1 MTPGTP
7 VKPTLVSIVLP
18 VYNQAAH
25 IGETLAEYADAL
37 DRLPIPY
44 ELLPVVNGP
53 RRDRSLE
60 VCREVQARRPSVRAL
75 CVDEGGWGRAVRAG
89 LREARGDLLCYTNS
103 ARTTAKELTLLVL
116 YGIVHPDHVMKATRK
131 VREGAL
137 RRLGSLLYNLEG
149 RALFDLPY
157 WDINGTPKVFPRE
170 FTPLMTLAS
179 DDDLIDLE
187 FDVLCRRYDYPM
199 LEVPVFSS
207 HRHAGKST
215 TNFRSAFRMYT
226 GAFRLRKVMGRP

>member
-1 MTPGTP
+1 VNPA
-7 VKPTLVSIVLP
+7 LVSIVLP
-18 VYNQAAH
+18 VYNQEAH
-25 IGETLAEYADAL
+25 IGKTLAEYADAL

-60 VCREVQARRPSVRAL
+60 ICRETEAGRPSVRTL
-75 CVDEGGWGRAVRAG
+75 CIDEGGWGRAVRAG

-116 YGIVHPDHVMKATRK
+116 YGIVHPDHVIKAMRK
-131 VREGAL
+131 VRESAL
-137 RRLGSLLYNLEG
+137 RRLGSLLYNLEC

-157 WDINGTPKVFPRE
+157 WDINGTPKIFPRDLA
-170 FTPLMTLAS
+170 PLTTLAS

-187 FDVLCRRYDYPM
+187 FHVLCRRHDYPM

-207 HRHAGKST
+207 RRHAGKST
-215 TNFRSAFRMYT
+215 TNFRSAFHMYT
-226 GAFRLRKVMGRP
+226 GAVRLRKRMGRP

>member
-1 MTPGTP
+1 MSPS
-7 VKPTLVSIVLP
+7 LVSVVLP
-18 VYNQAAH
+18 VYNQESH
-25 IGETLAEYADAL
+25 IGQTLAEYADAL

-60 VCREVQARRPSVRAL
+60 VCRTTQATRPSVRTI
-75 CVDEGGWGRAVRAG
+75 CIDEGGWGRAVRAG
-89 LREARGDLLCYTNS
+89 LQESKGDLICYTNS

-116 YGIVHPDHVMKATRK
+116 YGVVHPDHVIKATRK
-131 VREGAL
+131 VRESAA
-137 RRLGSLLYNLEG
+137 RRFGSLLYNLEC

-157 WDINGTPKVFPRE
+157 WDVNGTPKLFPRQLA
-170 FTPLMTLAS
+170 PLLLMES

-187 FDVLCRRYDYPM
+187 FNALCRRHNYPV

-207 HRHAGKST
+207 RRHAGKST
-215 TNFRSAFRMYT
+215 TNLRSAFRMYS
-226 GAFRLRKVMGRP
+226 GAVRLRRHFGPS